1 MSNPMT
7 HARHWAAGA
16 VLALC
21 LPAAQASTAPIG
33 AMSANDLTGGIV
45 TPRIVPRDDWGLAA
59 AATYAA
65 NPAFAGVVGLGFS
78 SGSNSFQYCSGV
90 LVGPSTVLSAR
101 HCGPLVGEFARFGT
115 SFNSPTFSSTIQSVV
130 FPGGGASFSPLL
142 DGGDLA
148 IITLATP
155 VPAHIATP
163 FLLSDATTSLTGAT
177 ITTIGYGN
185 IGVGST
191 GAQTSLW
198 DGMRRGGT
206 NVMDRYGQA
215 VDDFGPFNN
224 NTSNI
229 FSTDFDNPSG
239 TSNTLGWLGSS
250 ANPTPF
256 ESSTATGDSGGP
268 MLFDNNGQW
277 TVLGVLSGGTRS
289 DGGYRDIS
297 WWTGVSPYRAQIE
310 AAGGVFITAVPE
322 PGTYALM
329 LLGLGLIMTRL
340 RRTARG

>member
-7 HARHWAAGA
+7 HARHWVAGA

-21 LPAAQASTAPIG
+21 LPAAQASTAASD
-33 AMSANDLTGGIV
+33 AMFAKGLTEGSV
-45 TPRIVPRDDWGLAA
+45 TPLIVPRDDWGLAA

-78 SGSNSFQYCSGV
+78 GGQYCSGV
-90 LVGPSTVLSAR
+90 LVAPATVLSAR
-101 HCGPLVGEFARFGT
+101 HCGPLAGEFARFGT
-115 SFNSPTFSSTIQSVV
+115 SYNSPTFSSTIQSVV
-130 FPGGGASFSPLL
+130 LPGGGTSGSPLL

-155 VPAHIATP
+155 VPANIATP
-163 FLLSDATTSLTGAT
+163 FLLSDATTSLTGST

-191 GAQTSLW
+191 GAQSSLW

-206 NVMDRYGQA
+206 NVMDRHGQA
-215 VDDFGPFNN
+215 VNDFGSVPG
-224 NTSNI
+224 TTNI
-229 FSTDFDNPSG
+229 FSTDFDNPTG
-239 TSNTLGWLGSS
+239 TSNTLGWLGS
-250 ANPTPF
+250 NPTPLAF

-277 TVLGVLSGGTRS
+277 TVLGVLSGGTQAA
-289 DGGYRDIS
+289 GGYGDIS
-297 WWTGVSPYRAQIE
+297 WWTGVAPYRTQIE
-310 AAGGVFITAVPE
+310 VAGGVFITAIPE

-329 LLGLGLIMTRL
+329 LLGLGLITTRL
-340 RRTARG
+340 RRTARV